1 MAMDDVV
8 IAGVGMTT
16 AVGLSA
22 PETAAAVR
30 AALMRFE
37 PIAYYDRHFKP
48 FTVAQVPEDGLPPLA
63 PALEG
68 APLPPRIARM
78 LRLATAPLAECV
90 AALPATERKPP
101 LVLALPEIET
111 TLPLDGAAFL
121 RALAAQTDGA
131 FDAAASDATRRGRAG
146 GLAAVGAAMQAVRS
160 GRLRFALA
168 GGVETYRDLYVL
180 GTLDRDRRVKSAAN
194 LDGFIPGEGAAFLLL
209 TTRAAAQAVGLAPL
223 ASLGAV
229 AEAVEP
235 GHLHSAEP
243 YRGDGLAAAVAG
255 ALAQAPTRA
264 PVREVYS
271 TMNGESHW
279 AKEWGVASLR
289 NRGAFAADHGMHH
302 PADCYGDPGA
312 AAGPLL
318 AGLAALGIRDGYRGA
333 PSLVY
338 ASSDAGPRAA
348 VVLDA

>member
-1 MAMDDVV
+1 MEDVV
-8 IAGVGMTT
+8 IAGVGLTT

-30 AALMRFE
+30 AAMMRFE
-37 PIAYYDRHFKP
+37 PIAYHDRQFQP

-63 PALEG
+63 PAL
-68 APLPPRIARM
+68 ASLRLTPRVARM

-101 LVLALPEIET
+101 LVLALPETET
-111 TLPLDGAAFL
+111 TLPMDGAAFL
-121 RALAAQTDGA
+121 AALAAQTDGA
-131 FDAAASDATRRGRAG
+131 FEPAGSDASRRGRAG
-146 GLAAVGAAMQAVRS
+146 GLAAVGAAVQAVRS

-168 GGVETYRDLYVL
+168 GGVETYRDLHVL

-194 LDGFIPGEGAAFLLL
+194 PDGFIPGEGAAFLLV
-209 TTRAAAQAVGLAPL
+209 TTRGAAQAAGLAPL
-223 ASLGAV
+223 ASLAAA

-255 ALAQAPTRA
+255 ALAQARPRTA
-264 PVREVYS
+264 VREVYS

-279 AKEWGVASLR
+279 AKEWGVAFLR
-289 NRGAFAADHGMHH
+289 SHGGIASDHGMHH

-318 AGLAALGIRDGYRGA
+318 VALAALGLRGGYRQA

-348 VVLDA
+348 LVLDV